1 MNRDSQVLLGVQNT
15 LVFMYPSKNIGGAQI
30 HFARIAQEV
39 AERSDFKVA
48 IVDYADGF
56 MRNLLKF
63 SSNIDFID
71 YMRGVQLPNNSITIV
86 PFPHLVDL
94 RFLVE
99 PKCLNGS
106 FLLYS
111 LHTEDL
117 NSLHRRG
124 RSFFRL
130 GDKKLRR
137 IIGGM
142 ADNATII
149 FMNKTTK
156 HSFEEKLNIKIE
168 TDNFVPVPVGKKLVS
183 EFDLKKNSEKTIS
196 LAWLGRLHNDKIHSI
211 MKIIEDIA
219 ASSHHNEIIFH
230 IIGDGVESS
239 RLVTFAEEKKVSVKL
254 VGVLTGLE
262 LDTYLKKNIDV
273 GISMGGSCLE
283 IAHLKIPSAVVDYS
297 GSKIPR
303 THKYSW
309 LYEEKNF
316 DLGADIKLGNPRT
329 KTLENLISEVSEDQD
344 NLIGEKCYTH
354 VLTRHS
360 TESCADALLAI
371 INKKIAD
378 KSEFDIFKAERLIN
392 TKLYSFIYRGAL
404 ALRKYLIIVRY
415 FYKY

>member
-1 MNRDSQVLLGVQNT
+1 MNRDSQMLLGVQNT

-30 HFARIAQEV
+30 HFARLAQEV
-39 AERSDFKVA
+39 AGRSDFKVA

-56 MRNLLKF
+56 MRDFLKL

-71 YMRGVQLPNNSITIV
+71 YVRGVQLPNNSITIV

-94 RFLVE
+94 RFMID

-111 LHTEDL
+111 LHVEDV
-117 NSLHRRG
+117 NSLYKRG

-130 GDKKLRR
+130 GDKKIRDN
-137 IIGGM
+137 IGEM
-142 ADNATII
+142 ADDATII
-149 FMNKTTK
+149 FMNKASMD
-156 HSFEEKLNIKIE
+156 SFKEKLNIKIE
-168 TDNFVPVPVGKKLVS
+168 TDNFVPVPVGKKLGGEV
-183 EFDLKKNSEKTIS
+183 DLKKTSEKIIS
-196 LAWLGRLHNDKIHSI
+196 LAWLGRLQHDKIHSI
-211 MKIIEDIA
+211 VKIMEDIA
-219 ASSHHNEIIFH
+219 ASGYHNDIIFH
-230 IIGDGVESS
+230 IIGDGVESG
-239 RLVTFAEEKKVSVKL
+239 RLVNFAKEKKVSVKL
-254 VGVLTGLE
+254 VGVLKGME
-262 LDTYLKKNIDV
+262 LNTYLKKNIDV
-273 GISMGGSCLE
+273 GIAMGGSCLE
-283 IAHLKIPSAVVDYS
+283 IANLKIPTAVVDYS
-297 GSKIPR
+297 GSRIPK

-316 DLGADIKLGNPRT
+316 DLGADIKLGNLRT
-329 KTLENLISEVSEDQD
+329 KSLENLISEVSEDQG
-344 NLIGEKCYTH
+344 NFIGEKCYKH
-354 VLTRHS
+354 ALTKHS
-360 TESCADALLAI
+360 TESCTDALLAI